1 MYFYFVSVGRSEND
15 DNCFTYMY
23 RVTIIEGN
31 IYTMGGDDPT
41 IIQGNIYTMGGGDPA
56 KSMLELRRLLGS
68 NSSFLYKIPHQFQNI
83 IYNN

>member
-41 IIQGNIYTMGGGDPA
+41 IIQGNIYTMGGGDPGEINVGIEEA
-56 KSMLELRRLLGS
+56 IGKQFFFFVQNTSSVLE
-68 NSSFLYKIPHQFQNI
+68 
-83 IYNN
+83 YNL